1 MEKKDTTMPKTFLFG
16 RKTRWFLARNRVN
29 WLWTTNNGYLAVVL
43 FLAMAASTK
52 DTVVVVVARGTI

>member
-1 MEKKDTTMPKTFLFG
+1 MAGKLDDFWQEIGSIDFG
-16 RKTRWFLARNRVN
+16 RLIMAI
-29 WLWTTNNGYLAVVL
+29 AVVL